1 MDKKQRSGLTDDL
14 FVPQEQDQSESSGY
28 TSQQSSYNSLTE
40 QDSVNGTAYPSSNG
54 WTNGPSSLT
63 QWSTAQPPT
72 HNSVNGGPSYSRGRV
87 QSMVDSFQKSSGSS
101 KPEYGYET
109 DISANRKQR
118 RYTTSMYAGE
128 ESDEQER
135 RKIPPIK
142 LPKPKHSRE
151 MAMGQFAAGGRSV
164 SMSCV
169 ANADDNQPNQAPNP
183 AQVPPAHTQR
193 PLSYAQIENDYN
205 FVEDEAVMS
214 KMLPG
219 PQPSQG
225 ASISQAD
232 YYDNDAVPTHSHA
245 LSKSRPPPL
254 NFNPQPSRFSR
265 KSTGQVDPSFPRHTG
280 LVQRLSM
287 GDFPLYT
294 PQSPKTSPQQSYFAK
309 KSQPEDPWVQ
319 QLQQRGR
326 MGSSSSS
333 SSASNSPGI
342 QTRRRAMTYS
352 ASTDE
357 ATTNRKISRGKLFRT
372 VIAGEFE
379 GR

>member
-193 PLSYAQIENDYN
+193 LCL
-205 FVEDEAVMS
+205 
-214 KMLPG
+214 ML
-219 PQPSQG
+219 
-225 ASISQAD
+225 
-232 YYDNDAVPTHSHA
+232 
-245 LSKSRPPPL
+245 KSRMTTISSKTKRSCLKCFLDHNHHKEPRYLKQITMIMTLFQHTHMRCQRVDHLRSILTLSLPDSHERA
-254 NFNPQPSRFSR
+254 QDRWTHPSRG
-265 KSTGQVDPSFPRHTG
+265 T
-280 LVQRLSM
+280 LV
-287 GDFPLYT
+287 
-294 PQSPKTSPQQSYFAK
+294 
-309 KSQPEDPWVQ
+309 
-319 QLQQRGR
+319 
-326 MGSSSSS
+326 
-333 SSASNSPGI
+333 
-342 QTRRRAMTYS
+342 
-352 ASTDE
+352 
-357 ATTNRKISRGKLFRT
+357 
-372 VIAGEFE
+372 
-379 GR
+379 